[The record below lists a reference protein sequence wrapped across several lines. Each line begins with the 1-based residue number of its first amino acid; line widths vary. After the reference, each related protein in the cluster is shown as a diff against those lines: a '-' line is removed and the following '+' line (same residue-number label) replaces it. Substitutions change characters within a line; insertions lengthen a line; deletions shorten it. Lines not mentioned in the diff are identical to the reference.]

1 MTTNAKQAFQLLIIV
16 LCFVTLGAWC
26 ASVGSL
32 AVIWALRLGAPAAII
47 PVVYWFFSLSRR
59 PDSIPDLLRQSAGR
73 YFERKGLCFAPVLD
87 VVDGTCRLNL
97 FFQNRYTG
105 HASTIIQ
112 LKPPMRSFW
121 ISRHALPTVTAA
133 IECPGGAFGVL
144 RFAFPIPAKYQGK
157 RMAFDVGAD
166 TKYHAHR
173 GKLLRHREGIRVGS
187 ISELGQGHALGL
199 VLLGL
204 PLLGALV
211 VSRAAKA
218 RMVFPTG
225 VAETLPPDAQ
235 TGPEILWQ
243 PELQTGGFPVIL
255 GKAAA

>member
-1 MTTNAKQAFQLLIIV
+1 MPFQPSPQRSNAQAV
-16 LCFVTLGAWC
+16 
-26 ASVGSL
+26 
-32 AVIWALRLGAPAAII
+32 RLE
-47 PVVYWFFSLSRR
+47 S
-59 PDSIPDLLRQSAGR
+59 
-73 YFERKGLCFAPVLD
+73 
-87 VVDGTCRLNL
+87 
-97 FFQNRYTG
+97 
-105 HASTIIQ
+105 
-112 LKPPMRSFW
+112 
-121 ISRHALPTVTAA
+121 
-133 IECPGGAFGVL
+133 L

-235 TGPEILWQ
+235 TGSRNSLATRITNRRLSSHRRQ
-243 PELQTGGFPVIL
+243 GRCIATGFAEVMTSSQSLTKRHSLPAWPKSCRESRSARGRAPGVEE
-255 GKAAA
+255 